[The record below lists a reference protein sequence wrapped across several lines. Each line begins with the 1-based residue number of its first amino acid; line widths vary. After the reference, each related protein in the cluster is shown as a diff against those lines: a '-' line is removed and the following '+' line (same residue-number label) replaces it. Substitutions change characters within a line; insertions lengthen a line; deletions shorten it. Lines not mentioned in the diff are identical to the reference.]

1 MKRPLRQSLQMLMFT
16 MLLTFVVGAN
26 AVDKWAGTS
35 DGGKV
40 VSSSGDCVQTIGG
53 SMKACSNDSDGDG
66 VPDDQ
71 DKCPN
76 TPEGVKVDTD
86 GCPLDTDGD
95 GVPDYMDKCPQT
107 PTGATVDEVGCMKQL
122 ILNNIEFVV
131 DSSELTMDAKSSLD
145 QVADAIRV
153 RPDIKSM
160 SVIGHT
166 DNTGSDA
173 YNQRLS
179 EKRAAAVA
187 EYLRSAG
194 ASSRFV
200 TSGSGEKQPIADNAT
215 EEGRARNRRVEL
227 NVMQ

>member
-1 MKRPLRQSLQMLMFT
+1 MKTPHKQSFLMLILI
-16 MLLTFVVGAN
+16 MLVAFAFEAN
-26 AVDKWAGTS
+26 AIDKWAITS

-40 VSSSGDCVQTIGG
+40 VDSSGNCVQTIGG
-53 SMKACSNDSDGDG
+53 SQVACSNDSDGDG

-71 DKCPN
+71 DKCPD
-76 TPEGVKVDTD
+76 TPKGAKVDTD

-107 PTGATVDEVGCMKQL
+107 PPGATVDEVGCMKQL
-122 ILNNIEFVV
+122 VLNNIEFVV
-131 DSSELTMDAKSSLD
+131 DSSELTMDAKSTLD
-145 QVADAIRV
+145 QVADAIKA

-166 DNTGSDA
+166 DSTGSDA
-173 YNQRLS
+173 YNQSLS

-187 EYLRSAG
+187 DYLRSAG
-194 ASSRFV
+194 ANCRFV
-200 TSGSGEKQPIADNAT
+200 SSGSGEKQPIADNST

-227 NVMQ
+227 NVM

>member
-1 MKRPLRQSLQMLMFT
+1 MKRSHKKPLQMLIFA
-16 MLLTFVVGAN
+16 MLFCFAVGAS
-26 AVDKWAGTS
+26 AIDKWAGTS

-40 VSSSGDCVQTIGG
+40 VDSSGNCVQTIGG
-53 SMKACSNDSDGDG
+53 SQKTCSNDSDGDG
-66 VPDDQ
+66 VPDDM
-71 DKCPN
+71 DKCPD
-76 TPEGVKVDTD
+76 TPQGAKVDAD

-107 PTGATVDEVGCMKQL
+107 PPGATVDEVGCMKQL

-131 DSSELTMDAKSSLD
+131 DSSQLTMDAKTSLD
-145 QVADAIRV
+145 QVAEAIKV

-179 EKRAAAVA
+179 EKRASAVA
-187 EYLRSAG
+187 DYLRSSG
-194 ASSRFV
+194 VSCRFV

-215 EEGRARNRRVEL
+215 EEGRSRNRRVEL
-227 NVMQ
+227 NVM